1 WRGARAMSETKQWV
15 ERFEALRDDLATGDL
30 YHVQKWVQN
39 DGALTE
45 IAEGIA
51 RLTAER
57 DAARERERSVRDE
70 ATGYLAEISGMLADM
85 HGDECRFEGGAGCLA
100 CYAQGRIAEMQD
112 ALAAAPLE
120 KWTHNHGGE
129 Q

>member
-1 WRGARAMSETKQWV
+1 MSETRQWV

-51 RLTAER
+51 RLARELEEARARLEQYQRLVVFADSVARARGDACGLCDALGRDDQPYQSHRAADLIAEAER
-57 DAARERERSVRDE
+57 ALIARR
-70 ATGYLAEISGMLADM
+70 GKG
-85 HGDECRFEGGAGCLA
+85 
-100 CYAQGRIAEMQD
+100 
-112 ALAAAPLE
+112 
-120 KWTHNHGGE
+120 GGE
-129 Q
+129 